1 MTEETHIQII
11 NSTIYGFDEDGNAPI
26 TKADLLGL
34 IDYLREAI
42 PTSKHDENYDEE
54 VIRWFNTCIAWLQS
68 RVDSWE

>member
-1 MTEETHIQII
+1 MTKETHIQII
-11 NSTIYGFDEDGNAPI
+11 NSSVNLFDEDGNAPI

-68 RVDSWE
+68 RVDSWA

>member
-11 NSTIYGFDEDGNAPI
+11 NSSVYMFDEDGNAPI
-26 TKADLLGL
+26 TTGDILGL

-42 PTSKHDENYDEE
+42 PTSEHDENYDEE

-68 RVDSWE
+68 RVDSWA

>member
-1 MTEETHIQII
+1 MKKETHIQLI

-34 IDYLREAI
+34 IDYLKEAI
-42 PTSKHDENYDEE
+42 PTSEHDEE

-68 RVDSWE
+68 RMDSWT